1 MDNEKLDIL
10 KLLIE
15 RQEERLSIRKISK
28 LRKINYKSAYN
39 AVKKLETESIATLQK
54 TGNTTICSF
63 NRAFNESVFAVE
75 YERRRELFKKNK
87 DFKVM
92 YNGLSKLNM
101 PFIVVLFGSYVKGTQ
116 NNQSDIDLLIITD
129 NLEPIR
135 QQVSLL
141 PLKIHMTDIRYSDF
155 IAMLK
160 SRELTVVSEAI
171 KRNIILVG
179 IEEYYRLV
187 NNAV

>member
-15 RQEERLSIRKISK
+15 RQEERFSIRKISK

-39 AVKKLETESIATLQK
+39 AVKKLEKEGIITLQK
-54 TGNTTICSF
+54 TGNTTICLF

-75 YERRRELFKKNK
+75 YERRKDLFRNK
-87 DFKVM
+87 EFKVM
-92 YNGLSKLNM
+92 HNGLSKLNI
-101 PFIVVLFGSYVKGTQ
+101 PVIAVLFGSYAKGMQ
-116 NNQSDIDLLIITD
+116 NKHSDIDLLIVAE
-129 NLEPIR
+129 NAEPVK
-135 QQVSLL
+135 QQISLL
-141 PLKIHMTDIRYSDF
+141 PLKIHMTDIKYSDF

-171 KRNIILVG
+171 KKNIILVG
-179 IEEYYRLV
+179 IEEYYRMI